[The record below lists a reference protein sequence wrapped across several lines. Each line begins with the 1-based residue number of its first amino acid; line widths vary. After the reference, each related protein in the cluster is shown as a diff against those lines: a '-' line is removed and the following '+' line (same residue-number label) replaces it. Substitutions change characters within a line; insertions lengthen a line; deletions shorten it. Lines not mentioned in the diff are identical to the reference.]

1 MFTIKMICEKI
12 DTCYKIQIILD
23 KDLAGDWQYA
33 MFIRQVCKECRMSTR
48 CQIGFYE
55 EEEKDLTKWEALI
68 YRHSDGYPG
77 TANGKEVGV
86 LGDIVPFLKWWAKD
100 RGIGD
105 LEYCS
110 ARLLQYLCNKYDKLM
125 DTIEAQRNTDVVVT
139 EKPKFTGTLGHGI
152 CTGFHGDIEYFY
164 AIRASKVEVYEASC
178 GENCA
183 AWKLI
188 KSIKLAK
195 SGA

>member
-1 MFTIKMICEKI
+1 MSEIITVQGYRLKVETGDEIYVEKHMCGRC
-12 DTCYKIQIILD
+12 DSEHTKISVS
-23 KDLAGDWQYA
+23 
-33 MFIRQVCKECRMSTR
+33 R
-48 CQIGFYE
+48 
-55 EEEKDLTKWEALI
+55 
-68 YRHSDGYPG
+68 
-77 TANGKEVGV
+77 NGKEIASLGVGV

-164 AIRASKVEVYEASC
+164 AIRSSKVEVYEVPC
-178 GENCA
+178 DENCDT
-183 AWKLI
+183 WKLI

-195 SGA
+195 NGA